1 MIKTIERTVKLYSAE
16 KDGVVRDLAF
26 DFENLSKIRRLLKK
40 GCSIA
45 ENSINMTE
53 YVNVISHKELMHEI
67 SRRSIR
73 KNYDY

>member
-26 DFENLSKIRRLLKK
+26 DFENLSKIRRLSKK
-40 GCSIA
+40 GCSIT

>member
-26 DFENLSKIRRLLKK
+26 DFENLSRIRRLSKR